1 MRLSTRL
8 RTAYLGL
15 KAASRIE
22 VLDIRDVLSDHCTK
36 FLSSYHRGSVIWVF
50 FAPQGSQSLPVFSLN
65 RQKSIFTA
73 EK

>member
-1 MRLSTRL
+1 MNHIFVIEEGSTF
-8 RTAYLGL
+8 
-15 KAASRIE
+15 
-22 VLDIRDVLSDHCTK
+22 
-36 FLSSYHRGSVIWVF
+36 FLHRGSVIWVF